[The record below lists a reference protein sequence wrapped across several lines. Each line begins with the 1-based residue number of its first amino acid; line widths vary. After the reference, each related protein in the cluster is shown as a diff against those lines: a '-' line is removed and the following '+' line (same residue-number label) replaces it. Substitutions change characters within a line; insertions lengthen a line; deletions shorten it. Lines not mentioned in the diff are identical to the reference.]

1 MIHPKNGKF
10 WMILDLCCGTKSAT
24 QPMIEPIPPSRAYEA
39 RRLTVDMD
47 PRHNPDLEAD
57 MTIDTYLF
65 YVDLHFAALEKF
77 GDEYRGFDFVWF
89 SPPCQAFSIAG
100 DVSGNWAID
109 YRTNEPVPISLHAEL
124 AIDLVEKGIAI
135 IEKLE
140 PHWFVIENP
149 VGLLRKFSMMDQF
162 HHAKITYCAY
172 GHPNMKP
179 TDLWGGF
186 PFTFVPRPACKNGM
200 TCHEAAPR
208 GSKTGTQN
216 SGTDAIE
223 RGRVPSELGLDLI
236 LSMVETSALSTIT
249 TWATLKDFCE

>member
-1 MIHPKNGKF
+1 MV
-10 WMILDLCCGTKSAT
+10 
-24 QPMIEPIPPSRAYEA
+24 EPIPPSRAYEA
-39 RRLTVDMD
+39 RRLTVDLD
-47 PRHNPDLEAD
+47 PRHHPDLEAD
-57 MTIDTYLF
+57 MTIPDF
-65 YVDLHFAALEKF
+65 DVEIEFAALEKF

-89 SPPCQAFSIAG
+89 SPPCQSFSIAG
-100 DVSGNWAID
+100 DVSGNWSVSQFWPHGDPA
-109 YRTNEPVPISLHAEL
+109 PISLRAEL

-186 PFTFVPRPACKNGM
+186 PFTFVPRSACKNGM
-200 TCHEAAPR
+200 TCHTPAPR
-208 GSKTGTQN
+208 GSSTGTQN
-216 SGTDAIE
+216 SGTNAIE
-223 RGRVPSELGLDLI
+223 RGRVPAELGLDLI